1 MRPVLVS
8 FVAIALLGGA
18 PSAQAD
24 TRIFIIANNSGAC
37 LTNGQK
43 CSAAKAAAYC
53 KSREY
58 KRALSYRKVARH
70 EITGGV
76 PVGEFACGEGK
87 CDEFVAIECA
97 R

>member
-1 MRPVLVS
+1 MRPLLVS
-8 FVAIALLGGA
+8 CFALALLGSPA
-18 PSAQAD
+18 SVHVNK
-24 TRIFIIANNSGAC
+24 RIFIIANNSAVC
-37 LTNGQK
+37 STAGQK

-53 KSREY
+53 KSREF

-87 CDEFVAIECA
+87 CNEFVAIECA